1 MKIRGGHYSMKR
13 ISIQSMLIV
22 SFLSIIVSCQ
32 QQKGNYESDG
42 PFIVVTDYIGGEIHV
57 LDSFPSIYAIELS
70 GKLRLYSEIEANH
83 KLTFDDD
90 APTYELDLS
99 KEEIE
104 YLKSLIE
111 KNNFWK
117 LDEHLPDDGALDSG
131 SHYVTVHLT
140 DESKTVGG
148 YSPADPAFR
157 EISSYVSNL
166 VDYDDYKKWRE
177 EMKEHISS
185 LNPDF

>member
-1 MKIRGGHYSMKR
+1 MKR
-13 ISIQSMLIV
+13 ILIQSILIV

-32 QQKGNYESDG
+32 QQKENYESDG

-57 LDSFPSIYAIELS
+57 LDSFPSIYAIETS
-70 GKLRLYSEIEANH
+70 GKLTLYSELEEND
-83 KLTFDDD
+83 KLTIDED

-104 YLKSLIE
+104 YLKRLIE

-117 LDEHLPDDGALDSG
+117 LDEHLTDDEVLDG
-131 SHYVTVHLT
+131 GTHYVTVHLT

-166 VDYDDYKKWRE
+166 VDREDYKQWRE
-177 EMKEHISS
+177 DMKEHIRE